1 VADIRV
7 PQADPKAGYLA
18 HKAEIDAAV
27 TRALESGWYILG
39 QEVAAFEKEF
49 AAFESAAHGIGV
61 ANGTDALEIIL
72 RGLGIG
78 PGDGVVTVS
87 HTAVATVA
95 AIELVGGVPVLADI
109 DDHYTLNPAALEA
122 ALAGDVAG
130 GKGDK
135 PKIKAVIVVHLY
147 GQIADMPAI
156 AAIAKKH
163 GIAVIEDCAQ
173 AHGAT
178 LAGKPVGSWGDAA
191 AFSLYPTK
199 NLGAFGDG
207 GIVTTNDGILAEKI
221 RAIREYGWRKRYI
234 SDLSGMNTRL
244 DELHAAMLRVRLKYL
259 AAENARRAAIA
270 GLYDAALAGLCPLPL
285 RRAGAGHVFH
295 QYVIRSDARDA
306 LQATLRDAGI
316 GSNVHYPMPVH
327 LQPAYAGHT
336 WLAGASVNGGKLPAT
351 EKASEEVLSLPMFPQ
366 LTDAQVAETVSALK
380 AALKR

>member
-1 VADIRV
+1 MADIRV

-18 HKAEIDAAV
+18 HKDELAKAV
-27 TRALESGWYILG
+27 TRALDSGWYILG

-49 AAFESAAHGIGV
+49 AAFENAAHGIGV

-95 AIELVGGVPVLADI
+95 SIELVGATPILADI
-109 DDHYTLNPAALEA
+109 DDHYTLSPAALEA
-122 ALAGDVAG
+122 ALAGNMTGGAG
-130 GKGDK
+130 AK

-163 GIAVIEDCAQ
+163 GIAIIEDCAQ

-178 LAGKPVGSWGDAA
+178 LDGKPVGSWGAAA

-207 GIVTTNDGILAEKI
+207 GIVLTNDGALAEKI
-221 RAIREYGWRKRYI
+221 KAIREYGWRQRYI

-244 DELHAAMLRVRLKYL
+244 DEMHAAMLRVRLKYL
-259 AAENARRAAIA
+259 ADENARRAAIA
-270 GLYDAALAGLCPLPL
+270 DVYDAALDGLCPRPL

-295 QYVIRSDARDA
+295 QYVIRSKARDA
-306 LQATLRDAGI
+306 LQAKLREAGI
-316 GSNVHYPMPVH
+316 GTNVHYPMPVH
-327 LQPAYAGHT
+327 IQPAYKGRT
-336 WLAGASVNGGKLPAT
+336 WLAEGKLPKT
-351 EKASEEVLSLPMFPQ
+351 ELASQEVLSLPMFPQ
-366 LTDAQVAETVSALK
+366 LSDAQVEETV
-380 AALKR
+380 AALKVALKG

>member
-1 VADIRV
+1 MADIRV

-49 AAFESAAHGIGV
+49 AAFESASHGIGV

-95 AIELVGGVPVLADI
+95 SIELVGATPVLADI
-109 DDHYTLNPAALEA
+109 DDCYTLSPAALEA
-122 ALAGDVAG
+122 ALAGNMAG
-130 GKGDK
+130 GAGGK

-163 GIAVIEDCAQ
+163 GVAVIEDCAQ

-178 LAGKPVGSWGDAA
+178 LGGKPVGSWGNAA

-207 GIVTTNDGILAEKI
+207 GIVTTNDAALAEKI

-270 GLYDAALAGLCPLPL
+270 DIYDKELAGLCPLPL

-295 QYVIRSDARDA
+295 QYVIRSGTRDA
-306 LQATLRDAGI
+306 LQAKLRDLGI

-327 LQPAYAGHT
+327 LQPAYAGRT
-336 WLAGASVNGGKLPAT
+336 WLAQGKLPLT

-366 LTDAQVAETVSALK
+366 LTDGQVAETVAALK
-380 AALKR
+380 AALKG

>member
-1 VADIRV
+1 MADIRV
-7 PQADPKAGYLA
+7 LQADPKAGYLA
-18 HKAEIDAAV
+18 HQAEIDAAV
-27 TRALESGWYILG
+27 TRALASGWYILG

-95 AIELVGGVPVLADI
+95 SIELVGATPVLADI
-109 DDHYTLNPAALEA
+109 DDHYTLSAAALEA
-122 ALAGDVAG
+122 ALAGNMSG

-156 AAIAKKH
+156 AALAKKH

-178 LAGKPVGSWGDAA
+178 LGGKPVGSWGNAA

-207 GIVTTNDGILAEKI
+207 GIVTTNDAVLAEKI

-234 SDLSGMNTRL
+234 SDISGMNTRL
-244 DELHAAMLRVRLKYL
+244 DELHAAMLRVKLKYL
-259 AAENARRAAIA
+259 AEENARRAAIA
-270 GLYDAALAGLCPLPL
+270 DVYDAALDGLCPRPL

-295 QYVIRSDARDA
+295 QYVIRSGARDA
-306 LQATLRDAGI
+306 LQAKLRDAGI
-316 GSNVHYPMPVH
+316 GTNVHYPMPVH
-327 LQPAYAGHT
+327 LQPGLCWPH
-336 WLAGASVNGGKLPAT
+336 LAGAGQIAGDRESI
-351 EKASEEVLSLPMFPQ
+351 
-366 LTDAQVAETVSALK
+366 
-380 AALKR
+380 

>member
-1 VADIRV
+1 MADIRV

-18 HKAEIDAAV
+18 HKVEIDAAV
-27 TRALESGWYILG
+27 TRALDSGWYILG

-49 AAFESAAHGIGV
+49 AAFESAVHGIGV

-95 AIELVGGVPVLADI
+95 SIELVGATPVLADI
-109 DDHYTLNPAALEA
+109 DAHYTLSPAALEA
-122 ALAGDVAG
+122 ALAGDMSG
-130 GKGDK
+130 GAGDK

-163 GIAVIEDCAQ
+163 GIAIIEDCAQ

-178 LAGKPVGSWGDAA
+178 LGGKPVGSWGNAA

-234 SDLSGMNTRL
+234 SDISGMNTRL

-270 GLYDAALAGLCPLPL
+270 GIYDKELAGLCPLPL
-285 RRAGAGHVFH
+285 RRDAAGHVFH
-295 QYVIRSDARDA
+295 QYVIRGAGRDA
-306 LQATLRDAGI
+306 LQAKLRDLGI

-327 LQPAYAGHT
+327 LQPAYAGHS
-336 WLAGASVNGGKLPAT
+336 WLAQGKLPVT
-351 EKASEEVLSLPMFPQ
+351 EQASEEVLSLPMFPQ
-366 LTDAQVAETVSALK
+366 LTDAQVAETVAALK
-380 AALKR
+380 AALKG

>member
-1 VADIRV
+1 VVDIHV

-18 HKAEIDAAV
+18 HKDEIDAAV
-27 TRALESGWYILG
+27 TRALASGWYILG

-95 AIELVGGVPVLADI
+95 AIELVGATPVLGDI
-109 DDHYTLNPAALEA
+109 DAHYTLSPAALEA
-122 ALAGDVAG
+122 ALAGDMAG
-130 GKGDK
+130 GAGDK

-156 AAIAKKH
+156 AAIAEKY
-163 GIAVIEDCAQ
+163 GIPIIEDCAQ

-178 LAGKPVGSWGDAA
+178 LDGKPVGAWGAAA

-207 GIVTTNDGILAEKI
+207 GIVTTNDAVLAEKI

-234 SDLSGMNTRL
+234 SDLTGMNTRL
-244 DELHAAMLRVRLKYL
+244 DELQAAMLRVRLGYL
-259 AAENARRAAIA
+259 AEENARRAAIA
-270 GLYDAALAGLCPLPL
+270 DVYDAALDGLCPRPL

-295 QYVIRSDARDA
+295 QYVIRSAARDA
-306 LQATLRDAGI
+306 LQAKLREAGI
-316 GSNVHYPMPVH
+316 GTNVHYPMPVH
-327 LQPAYAGHT
+327 LQPAYAGRT
-336 WLAGASVNGGKLPAT
+336 WLAQGALPAT
-351 EKASEEVLSLPMFPQ
+351 NKASEEVLSLPMFPQ
-366 LTDAQVAETVSALK
+366 LSDAQVEEAVAALQ
-380 AALKR
+380 AALKS

>member
-1 VADIRV
+1 MADIRV

-18 HKAEIDAAV
+18 HKDELAAAV
-27 TRALESGWYILG
+27 TRALDSGWYILG
-39 QEVAAFEKEF
+39 QEVANFEKEF

-95 AIELVGGVPVLADI
+95 SIELVGATPILADI
-109 DDHYTLNPAALEA
+109 DAHYTLSPAALEA
-122 ALAGDVAG
+122 ALAGNMTGGAG
-130 GKGDK
+130 NK

-163 GIAVIEDCAQ
+163 GIAIIEDCAQ

-178 LAGKPVGSWGDAA
+178 LDGKPVGSWGNAA

-207 GIVTTNDGILAEKI
+207 GIVLTNDGALAEKI
-221 RAIREYGWRKRYI
+221 RAIREYGWRQRYI

-244 DELHAAMLRVRLKYL
+244 DEMHAAMLRVRLKYL
-259 AAENARRAAIA
+259 ADENARRAAIA
-270 GLYDAALAGLCPLPL
+270 DVYDAALDGLCPRPL

-295 QYVIRSDARDA
+295 QYVIRSKTRDA
-306 LQATLRDAGI
+306 LQANLREAGI
-316 GSNVHYPMPVH
+316 GTNVHYPMPVH
-327 LQPAYAGHT
+327 LQPAYKGRT
-336 WLAGASVNGGKLPAT
+336 WLAEGKLPNT
-351 EKASEEVLSLPMFPQ
+351 ELASQEVLSLPMFPQ
-366 LTDAQVAETVSALK
+366 LSDAQVEETV
-380 AALKR
+380 AALKVALKG

>member
-1 VADIRV
+1 LSDIRV

-18 HKAEIDAAV
+18 HKAEIDEAV

-49 AAFESAAHGIGV
+49 AAFAGQAQGIGV
-61 ANGTDALEIIL
+61 ANGTDALEIAL

-95 AIELVGGVPVLADI
+95 SIELVGATPILADI
-109 DDHYTLNPAALEA
+109 DDYYTLSPKALEA
-122 ALAGDVAG
+122 ALAGDMSG
-130 GKGDK
+130 GKDGK

-147 GQIADMPAI
+147 GQPADMTAIMAI
-156 AAIAKKH
+156 AQKH

-173 AHGAT
+173 AHGAM
-178 LAGKPVGSWGDAA
+178 LDGKHVGAWGNAA

-207 GIVTTNDGILAEKI
+207 GIVTTNDVALAEKI
-221 RAIREYGWRKRYI
+221 KALREYGWRKRYI

-244 DELHAAMLRVRLKYL
+244 DELQAAMLRVRLHYL
-259 AAENARRAAIA
+259 ATDNARRVAIA
-270 GLYDAALAGLCPLPL
+270 ALYDTALNKLCPTPA
-285 RRAGAGHVFH
+285 RRKSAGHVFH
-295 QYVIRSDARDA
+295 QYVIRSKARA
-306 LQATLRDAGI
+306 QLQERLRDSGI
-316 GSNVHYPMPVH
+316 GTNVHYPMPVH

-336 WLAGASVNGGKLPAT
+336 WLAQGALPAT

-366 LTDAQVAETVSALK
+366 LSDAQVAETVSAVK
-380 AALKR
+380 AALGK

>member
-1 VADIRV
+1 MADIRV

-18 HKAEIDAAV
+18 HQAEIDAAV
-27 TRALESGWYILG
+27 TRALASGWYILG

-95 AIELVGGVPVLADI
+95 SIELVGATPVLADI
-109 DDHYTLNPAALEA
+109 DDHYTLSPQALEA
-122 ALAGDVAG
+122 ALAGEMAG

-147 GQIADMPAI
+147 GQIADMAAI
-156 AAIAKKH
+156 AAIAKKY
-163 GIAVIEDCAQ
+163 GIAIIEDCAQ

-178 LAGKPVGSWGDAA
+178 LGGKPVGSWGAAA

-207 GIVTTNDGILAEKI
+207 GIVTTNDGLLAEKI
-221 RAIREYGWRKRYI
+221 RALREYGWRKRYI

-244 DELHAAMLRVRLKYL
+244 DELHAAMLRVRLQYL
-259 AAENARRAAIA
+259 AEENARRAAIA
-270 GLYDAALAGLCPLPL
+270 DVYDAALEGLCERPL

-306 LQATLRDAGI
+306 LQEKLRDAGI
-316 GSNVHYPMPVH
+316 GTNVHYPVPVH
-327 LQPAYAGHT
+327 LQPAYVGKT
-336 WLAGASVNGGKLPAT
+336 WLVGGGLPKT
-351 EKASEEVLSLPMFPQ
+351 EKASEQVLSLPMFPQ
-366 LTDAQVAETVSALK
+366 LADAQVEETVAALK
-380 AALKR
+380 AVLKQ